1 MSFVGDCPDS
11 ELLQDILEIICSLL
25 DPREPTQRP
34 MLARLGELGGVQLFM
49 SLVQRE
55 QQSLRVQGL
64 RILAAFVPFPTQPTP
79 PLSPRGTGNYLL
91 KRWSKNR
98 ATSGSING

>member
-11 ELLQDILEIICSLL
+11 ELLQDILEIICGLL

-55 QQSLRVQGL
+55 QQLLRVQGL
-64 RILAAFVPFPTQPTP
+64 RILAAFVPFPTQPTA
-79 PLSPRGTGNYLL
+79 PLSPRGTGKHPPNQEPQT
-91 KRWSKNR
+91 R
-98 ATSGSING
+98 AV

>member
-79 PLSPRGTGNYLL
+79 PLSPRGSGEYLP
-91 KRWSKNR
+91 KPESQNR
-98 ATSGSING
+98 AT